1 MKASKGSVVVQNFRD
16 RLRLCWTYCGK
27 RYYLYVG
34 LADTPTNRKVAELR
48 ARQIELDM
56 ISSNF
61 DPTLEKYKP
70 VSQKRSQ
77 ATVVE
82 LFERFVEYKSKRV
95 YERTLAKYK
104 GLLGQ
109 IREYFKNKSADAIAD
124 KQAESFIEWLAD
136 RLEPVTLRERLFF
149 LRAAWEWGIKQKM
162 VAANPWLD
170 LAVKVPPKQRVKPF
184 TVAEVSAI
192 ANAFRNNRYYSYYA
206 DYVEFLLGTGCRI
219 GEVIGLKW
227 KHVNDDCSRVWIGE
241 SLSRGDRKGTKTGR
255 DRYLFLTERLQK
267 LLLSRKPDNLD
278 KEGLVFTAPK
288 GGAIDDHNFRNRAWR
303 SILKECGIEYR
314 KPYNSRATFVSHAL
328 DAGMNPVDVAQ
339 LTGHNVRTLYEHYA
353 GSIQSS
359 PRIPDLFGDSD

>member
-1 MKASKGSVVVQNFRD
+1 
-16 RLRLCWTYCGK
+16 
-27 RYYLYVG
+27 
-34 LADTPTNRKVAELR
+34 
-48 ARQIELDM
+48 
-56 ISSNF
+56 
-61 DPTLEKYKP
+61 
-70 VSQKRSQ
+70 
-77 ATVVE
+77 
-82 LFERFVEYKSKRV
+82 
-95 YERTLAKYK
+95 
-104 GLLGQ
+104 
-109 IREYFKNKSADAIAD
+109 
-124 KQAESFIEWLAD
+124 
-136 RLEPVTLRERLFF
+136 
-149 LRAAWEWGIKQKM
+149 M

-227 KHVNDDCSRVWIGE
+227 KHVNNDCSRVWIGE

-267 LLLSRKPDNLD
+267 LLLSRKPDNLNE
-278 KEGLVFTAPK
+278 EGLVFTAPK